1 MPGSVAQLV
10 RAPSLYLGGPWFEPR
25 RIHQNIMIFIP
36 FLTLFLAVFFAILG
50 SRQENQ
56 LFKTFAVVLAI
67 SAIGASIVVY
77 LAYSAL

>member
-1 MPGSVAQLV
+1 
-10 RAPSLYLGGPWFEPR
+10 
-25 RIHQNIMIFIP
+25 MIFIP